1 MEKGMRDRMR
11 NRMRYRMVTVAAG
24 LGLVLGFSAA
34 GLSGCS
40 DMGGKSPY
48 PEVEQYLK
56 NRYGGRFEIEEAAE
70 NGSSVSYQVVQKDG
84 EKLKFEVYPVGE
96 EYTNKGFDD
105 TCPVA
110 FVMKKA
116 GEMGLVLEPGTGEK
130 ELIATVDGYGELEEL
145 AGKLALIAEA
155 YKESGLPARFTTG
168 TVGDGWN
175 SANIRVE
182 IRGFSPEGYHPGVIR
197 IPDSV
202 TGFHDKES
210 MTQYLE
216 ENYLIY
222 LDRYYAGE
230 IPEDV
235 PEEALES
242 VRKDVRGITVISGDR
257 TTEYPNLDYDPLY
270 FGQAYRLA
278 CEEGW
283 EPRAEKNSFTLTRGE
298 DSYRFELAFEEN
310 EDLQEN
316 REKYRYSGDWKPRG
330 YAIDK
335 KPVVYCYENGAQE
348 GTPAGSEGSGREG
361 SISAEILER
370 ITGTEMESGLK
381 LQDAKERVQEIQEE
395 VNGYLLRS
403 DVKRQGESVEIADW
417 RITLN
422 QVEETRRLESS
433 SMYFEADENKIFL
446 RLDMDVE
453 NLGTEKRPFLE
464 MIVTGED
471 LLIHLVSSGGHRYI
485 PVDLIG
491 MADLA
496 SASVEPKEVKNG
508 GLIFH
513 IAEEILQED
522 EQIFLAFK
530 AGEESRVFRIK

>member
-1 MEKGMRDRMR
+1 MGSRMK
-11 NRMRYRMVTVAAG
+11 NQTGNGMRYRMAAVAAG
-24 LGLVLGFSAA
+24 VGLVLGFSAV

-40 DMGGKSPY
+40 GMGGKSSY

-56 NRYGGRFEIEEAAE
+56 SRYGGRFEIEEVAG
-70 NGSSVSYQVVQKDG
+70 NGTSVSYQVVQKDG
-84 EKLKFEVYPVGE
+84 EKLEFEVYPVGE

-105 TCPVA
+105 TCSVA

-130 ELIATVDGYGELEEL
+130 ELVVTVDGYGELEEL
-145 AGKLALIAEA
+145 AGKLALIAED
-155 YKESGLPARFTTG
+155 YKESGLPAQFTTG

-210 MTQYLE
+210 MEQYLE

-230 IPEDV
+230 IPADV
-235 PEEALES
+235 PEEAFEA
-242 VRKDVRGITVISGDR
+242 VREEAKGITVISGDR
-257 TTEYPNLDYDPLY
+257 TTEYPNLEYNSLY

-283 EPRAEKNSFTLTRGE
+283 EPQAEENSFTLKRGE
-298 DSYRFELAFEEN
+298 DSYRFELVFEEN

-330 YAIDK
+330 HAIDK
-335 KPVVYCYENGAQE
+335 KPVVYCYENGTQE
-348 GTPAGSEGSGREG
+348 GKPAGPEGYEREG
-361 SISAEILER
+361 SISVEILER
-370 ITGTEMESGLK
+370 ITGTEIEFGLK
-381 LQDAKERVQEIQEE
+381 LQDAGERVREIQEE

-403 DVKRQGESVEIADW
+403 DIKRQGESVEIADW

-422 QVEETRRLESS
+422 QMDEQKRLETDSL
-433 SMYFEADENKIFL
+433 YYEADEGMIFVRFHL
-446 RLDMDVE
+446 SVE
-453 NLGTEKRPFLE
+453 NLGAEKAPFIE
-464 MIVTGED
+464 TIGTNED
-471 LLIHLVSSGGHRYI
+471 LMIHLVTSGGHRYI

-491 MADLA
+491 MSDMTGV
-496 SASVEPKEVKNG
+496 SVEPQETAEG
-508 GLIFH
+508 WLIFH
-513 IAEEILQED
+513 IRESILPED
-522 EQIFLAFK
+522 EQMFLAFK
-530 AGEESRVFRIK
+530 AGEESRVFRIQ